1 MCAAGPA
8 QKESQPLATTPV
20 EDGISSMI
28 MDGRMDPM
36 EHQDQSMARLC
47 KRVLMRICHDVRVC
61 VCVPHG
67 GKVSRGHMSR
77 HAGSLADLTISI
89 RWTGN
94 SCLGSVALAPY
105 DTQRSCVSGI

>member
-1 MCAAGPA
+1 MCAMCAAGPA

-36 EHQDQSMARLC
+36 GHQDQSMARLC

-61 VCVPHG
+61 VCTTWREGVTRPH
-67 GKVSRGHMSR
+67 VTTCWFAR
-77 HAGSLADLTISI
+77 
-89 RWTGN
+89 
-94 SCLGSVALAPY
+94 
-105 DTQRSCVSGI
+105 